1 MRITV
6 RKSLRRIRHLIAV
19 NRPAIS
25 LPAVL
30 LACAFAFPLSAQT
43 VQGSVKDMGS
53 GAPVADASVVLLDHR
68 GAIQRGTLSQPDGS
82 FVIQAP
88 KAGKYVLRVGA
99 AGYETKDSPEFQ
111 VEGNGTAEITVL
123 LISNTATVWPPGFDL
138 RRSQGK
144 GVFLTR
150 EDIENASVN
159 QFTEVLRYVP
169 GITVVPLPP
178 SANTGRPPTIAMSY
192 IVVDPQ
198 DSVEI
203 ARGGR
208 AGFNTIRIK
217 PDRATA
223 GVTHIGEGPADCIP
237 VLYVNGTWWGLID
250 EACDSGPDGK
260 FVPSDIEAI
269 EIYNHPSILP
279 DQFNSGREA
288 QECGVVVLWL
298 IHR

>member
-1 MRITV
+1 MEYYGRI
-6 RKSLRRIRHLIAV
+6 
-19 NRPAIS
+19 P
-25 LPAVL
+25 
-30 LACAFAFPLSAQT
+30 
-43 VQGSVKDMGS
+43 
-53 GAPVADASVVLLDHR
+53 
-68 GAIQRGTLSQPDGS
+68 
-82 FVIQAP
+82 
-88 KAGKYVLRVGA
+88 RV
-99 AGYETKDSPEFQ
+99 
-111 VEGNGTAEITVL
+111 
-123 LISNTATVWPPGFDL
+123 
-138 RRSQGK
+138 
-144 GVFLTR
+144 
-150 EDIENASVN
+150 
-159 QFTEVLRYVP
+159 
-169 GITVVPLPP
+169 P
-178 SANTGRPPTIAMSY
+178 SANTGRPPTIAMPY

-223 GVTHIGEGPADCIP
+223 GVTHVGEGPADCIP

-269 EIYNHPSILP
+269 EIYNHPSVLP

-298 IHR
+298 IGRQ

>member
-1 MRITV
+1 MQITV
-6 RKSLRRIRHLIAV
+6 CKNFRRIRHLIAV
-19 NRPAIS
+19 NRSAIS
-25 LPAVL
+25 LLTVL
-30 LACAFAFPLSAQT
+30 LACAFALPLGAQT

-53 GAPVADASVVLLDHR
+53 GAPVADASVVLLDNR
-68 GAIQRGTLSQPDGS
+68 GAVQRGTLSEPDGS

-123 LISNTATVWPPGFDL
+123 LISNTATGGPPGFDV

-144 GVFLTR
+144 GIFLTR
-150 EDIENASVN
+150 EDIENASAN

-223 GVTHIGEGPADCIP
+223 GVTHIGEGPADCVP
-237 VLYVNGTWWGLID
+237 VLYVNGVWWGPID
-250 EACDSGPDGK
+250 EAGDSGPDGN

-269 EIYNHPSILP
+269 EIYNHPSVLP

-288 QECGVVVLWL
+288 QDCGVVVLWL
-298 IHR
+298 IGR

>member
-1 MRITV
+1 MQITV
-6 RKSLRRIRHLIAV
+6 CKNLRRIRHLITV
-19 NRPAIS
+19 NRPVTS
-25 LPAVL
+25 LLTVL
-30 LACAFAFPLSAQT
+30 LACAFALPLGAQT
-43 VQGSVKDMGS
+43 VQGLVKDMGS

-68 GAIQRGTLSQPDGS
+68 GAVQRGTLSEPDGS
-82 FVIQAP
+82 FVIHAP

-99 AGYETKDSPEFQ
+99 AGYDTKDSPEFQ
-111 VEGNGTAEITVL
+111 VEGNGTAEMTVL
-123 LISNTATVWPPGFDL
+123 LISNTATGPPGFDL

-144 GVFLTR
+144 GIFLTR
-150 EDIENASVN
+150 EDIENASAN

-192 IVVDPQ
+192 EFVDPK

-208 AGFNTIRIK
+208 AGFHTIRIK

-223 GVTHIGEGPADCIP
+223 GVTHIGEGPADCVP
-237 VLYVNGTWWGLID
+237 VLYVNGVWWGPID
-250 EACDSGPDGK
+250 EAGDSGPDGN

-269 EIYNHPSILP
+269 EIYNHPSVLP
-279 DQFNSGREA
+279 DQFNSGRVA
-288 QECGVVVLWL
+288 QD
-298 IHR
+298 